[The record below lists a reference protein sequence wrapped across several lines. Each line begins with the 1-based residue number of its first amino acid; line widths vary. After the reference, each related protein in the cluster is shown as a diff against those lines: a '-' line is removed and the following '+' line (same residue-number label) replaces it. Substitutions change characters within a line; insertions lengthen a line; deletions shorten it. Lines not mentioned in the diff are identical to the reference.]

1 MNRFLSS
8 ASFALPTLAGLVA
21 VLWVGAGYAGSY
33 PLALAVTVLIGAFFL
48 VGVAELYRY
57 RQATQTLTGAL
68 AGLSEPAPPL
78 ADWLSQID
86 PALRQPVRQR
96 VEGERAGLPAPSL
109 TPYLA
114 GLLVLLGML
123 GTFAGMVVT
132 LRGTGQALQSATDLA
147 AVRASL
153 AAPVMGLG
161 TATLLTVGLSG
172 SLCRVRL
179 TTAKSTLRTSLA

>member
-1 MNRFLSS
+1 MNRFLSF
-8 ASFALPTLAGLVA
+8 ASFALPTVAGLVA

-109 TPYLA
+109 TPSHQCQTQEQPCA
-114 GLLVLLGML
+114 QQ
-123 GTFAGMVVT
+123 TT
-132 LRGTGQALQSATDLA
+132 LSWRRHSTIHPTSPDRGDN
-147 AVRASL
+147 
-153 AAPVMGLG
+153 
-161 TATLLTVGLSG
+161 
-172 SLCRVRL
+172 RL
-179 TTAKSTLRTSLA
+179 HTRLP